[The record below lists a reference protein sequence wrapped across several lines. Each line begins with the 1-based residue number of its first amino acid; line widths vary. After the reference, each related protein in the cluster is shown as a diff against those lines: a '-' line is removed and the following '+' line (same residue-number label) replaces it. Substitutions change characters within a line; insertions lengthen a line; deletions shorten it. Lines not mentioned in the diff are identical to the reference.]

1 MCSFSSEDLSCAE
14 VSVSHQSWP
23 HAHGSGQLSNKLK
36 QRCKICTVRLKLQ
49 KITTHST
56 GNITKIPTKKGFLLR
71 IHIV

>member
-14 VSVSHQSWP
+14 VSVSHQSWL
-23 HAHGSGQLSNKLK
+23 HGSGQLSNKLK
-36 QRCKICTVRLKLQ
+36 QRCKICTVGLKLQ

-56 GNITKIPTKKGFLLR
+56 GNITKIPTEKGSLLI